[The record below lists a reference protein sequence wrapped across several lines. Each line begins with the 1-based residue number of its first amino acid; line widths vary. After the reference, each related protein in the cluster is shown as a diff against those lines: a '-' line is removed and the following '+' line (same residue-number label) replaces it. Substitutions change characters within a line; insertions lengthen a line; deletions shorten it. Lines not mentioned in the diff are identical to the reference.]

1 MTSIQNLDWS
11 ANKLRSIP
19 EWFDELQ
26 FIRELSLADNE
37 LSPLPLTLG
46 TLTSLVRLDISGNE
60 LYAQQ
65 DNYDVINQLVSL
77 ETLIVKNNKFSF
89 FQKEI
94 AQLTRLKI
102 LDVQEN
108 NISPRQLNRLKGY
121 LPNCEI
127 FVSEHSKK
135 QKKK

>member
-1 MTSIQNLDWS
+1 MGV
-11 ANKLRSIP
+11 RS
-19 EWFDELQ
+19 ERTRLFRFDVEC
-26 FIRELSLADNE
+26 
-37 LSPLPLTLG
+37 
-46 TLTSLVRLDISGNE
+46 LDISGNE

-77 ETLIVKNNKFSF
+77 EILIVKNNKFSF

-94 AQLTRLKI
+94 VQLTRLKI

-108 NISPRQLNRLKGY
+108 NISPRQLTKLKGY

-127 FVSEHSKK
+127 FASEHSKK